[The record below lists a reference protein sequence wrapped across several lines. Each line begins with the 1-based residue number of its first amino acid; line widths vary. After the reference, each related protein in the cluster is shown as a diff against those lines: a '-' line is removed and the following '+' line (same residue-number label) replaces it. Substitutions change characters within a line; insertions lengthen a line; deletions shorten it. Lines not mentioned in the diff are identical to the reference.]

1 MNFLLVSFYFYFW
14 WNWIAI
20 PARLTQR
27 SWYEMYF
34 YCFCPGQFPVRQLN
48 ISILDGW
55 TTDDLKYQ
63 WKKEDP
69 VQITKDLHLPR
80 FTLEKYVSDYCNIK
94 TNTGEK
100 TQSSEMRDVKFLCS
114 GEYSCLTVDLTFK
127 REFSYYLLTIYVPCC
142 MLVIVSWVSFW
153 LDPNA
158 VPARVSLG
166 VTTLLTMST
175 QQVPGTQFAERES
188 NPA

>member
-1 MNFLLVSFYFYFW
+1 
-14 WNWIAI
+14 
-20 PARLTQR
+20 
-27 SWYEMYF
+27 MYF

-175 QQVPGTQFAERES
+175 QQVPGTQSAERES